1 MMSSAFTVRGLSA
14 IAIVT
19 AASWGMPAFAQAAA
33 DTSAPAG
40 SAATAPGPVERA
52 ENTVKKAAKATA
64 KAGGKAVDATK
75 KGVKKGAAAVS
86 RTGEKI
92 GAKIPRTKAY
102 KEGQEDQAKPASDAK

>member
-1 MMSSAFTVRGLSA
+1 MTSPVFTVRALSA
-14 IAIVT
+14 IAILA

-102 KEGQEDQAKPASDAK
+102 KEGQKDQAKPASDAK

>member
-1 MMSSAFTVRGLSA
+1 MTSSVFTVRGLSA

-19 AASWGMPAFAQAAA
+19 AASWGMSVFAQSAA

-40 SAATAPGPVERA
+40 SAATAPGPVARA

-102 KEGQEDQAKPASDAK
+102 KEGQEDQAKPGSDAK